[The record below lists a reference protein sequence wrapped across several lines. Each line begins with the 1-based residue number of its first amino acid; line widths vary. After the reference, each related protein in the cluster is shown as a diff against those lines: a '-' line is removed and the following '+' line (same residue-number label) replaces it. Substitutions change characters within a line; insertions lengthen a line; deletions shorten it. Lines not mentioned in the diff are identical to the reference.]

1 MACCSPSKNHST
13 LAVTGQALPT
23 HHGTTPQGPGPPSQ
37 GHHTPLQPTKGVLG
51 PSAHARSP
59 SVCTRRTSAA
69 ARALYDRA
77 PLRTSCEGVHGCRWC
92 GGSDGGG
99 PQGGWRR
106 EHAGGSGGMPPHA
119 RSPPRCA
126 ARTARASGRGQ
137 GRGGADDGGCPSAAA
152 RGGSGS
158 HRVDEEDEPAPKRK
172 KVMSRAARAW
182 RRWVC
187 GGRERTR
194 EWRCAFA
201 SLLAVCAC
209 AREAVIRSVRYS
221 LFSVSMLLS
230 SYES

>member
-1 MACCSPSKNHST
+1 MLMDPLGMEPTEAPAMACCSPSKNHST

-119 RSPPRCA
+119 RALWDVCVGSHE
-126 ARTARASGRGQ
+126 RASRQ
-137 GRGGADDGGCPSAAA
+137 PTRDHANYQMSSA
-152 RGGSGS
+152 
-158 HRVDEEDEPAPKRK
+158 
-172 KVMSRAARAW
+172 
-182 RRWVC
+182 
-187 GGRERTR
+187 T
-194 EWRCAFA
+194 
-201 SLLAVCAC
+201 
-209 AREAVIRSVRYS
+209 
-221 LFSVSMLLS
+221 
-230 SYES
+230 